1 MIDGATYRYEADFLT
16 FWGLAGG
23 LGLLV
28 LADLARE
35 SWACRAGFTVI
46 CAVAVLSIAS
56 SFCAGFALY
65 DIARQRNPDDFA
77 RVARVFNQP
86 RLKWEE
92 IRRTALSEFRVRTTL
107 PQNRYGQEEPLLV
120 TGRKGLQDF
129 IYLFYVAPGFLQ
141 VGFEAIGRGG
151 PTSALLEVDYSR
163 PVEFEIVLGWE
174 WPPPGAHPYSDL
186 GAEAVEKLRHIL
198 IAKVN
203 GRTAIEAYVDYHPVT
218 GFYHWGSS
226 PDDNAFGASYSGTAL
241 QISRSPFVSKIE
253 QLAAARPE
261 NYGPLDMD
269 LNRTNAVSGQREPLV
284 MMGYRNSWQVLG
296 LIHVDADTVRFF
308 ASSSG
313 TGAEII
319 SDAVKLPVGTTHRI
333 ELAAG
338 GLLPPVQS
346 HLWASTDAATQQQRR
361 EHLKLVLDGATVLD
375 AIMRG
380 PEVGPNAIVL
390 GKNSIGLG
398 NMTALFSGH
407 ITVIGR
413 GRYLP

>member
-1 MIDGATYRYEADFLT
+1 M
-16 FWGLAGG
+16 
-23 LGLLV
+23 
-28 LADLARE
+28 
-35 SWACRAGFTVI
+35 
-46 CAVAVLSIAS
+46 
-56 SFCAGFALY
+56 
-65 DIARQRNPDDFA
+65 
-77 RVARVFNQP
+77 
-86 RLKWEE
+86 
-92 IRRTALSEFRVRTTL
+92 
-107 PQNRYGQEEPLLV
+107 
-120 TGRKGLQDF
+120 
-129 IYLFYVAPGFLQ
+129 
-141 VGFEAIGRGG
+141 
-151 PTSALLEVDYSR
+151 
-163 PVEFEIVLGWE
+163 
-174 WPPPGAHPYSDL
+174 
-186 GAEAVEKLRHIL
+186 
-198 IAKVN
+198 
-203 GRTAIEAYVDYHPVT
+203 
-218 GFYHWGSS
+218 
-226 PDDNAFGASYSGTAL
+226 
-241 QISRSPFVSKIE
+241 
-253 QLAAARPE
+253 
-261 NYGPLDMD
+261 
-269 LNRTNAVSGQREPLV
+269 
-284 MMGYRNSWQVLG
+284 
-296 LIHVDADTVRFF
+296 RFF